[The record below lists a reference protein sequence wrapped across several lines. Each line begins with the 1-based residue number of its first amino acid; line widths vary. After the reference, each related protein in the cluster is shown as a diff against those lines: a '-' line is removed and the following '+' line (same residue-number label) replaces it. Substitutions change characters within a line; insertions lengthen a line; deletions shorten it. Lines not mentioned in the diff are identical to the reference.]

1 MGRLL
6 IGFSHVDA
14 GQGYLKIVA
23 ETHKAWMSHLG
34 PLIAKLLKV
43 APLIQVLLRVEHE
56 NFEQILVNESFQ
68 GWAHL
73 RNGLLFND
81 DLSLGSLR
89 LFWLLDLDVLDL
101 LGWICVGLNHRF
113 LFGELSRPRQVG

>member
-1 MGRLL
+1 
-6 IGFSHVDA
+6 
-14 GQGYLKIVA
+14 
-23 ETHKAWMSHLG
+23 MSHLG

-43 APLIQVLLRVEHE
+43 APLVQVLLRVEHE

-81 DLSLGSLR
+81 DLPFGSLR
-89 LFWLLDLDVLDL
+89 LFWLLDLDVLNL

-113 LFGELSRPRQVG
+113 LFGELSRPCKVG